1 MKRAVIG
8 DGDWDKL
15 NGNSLGIRQNEER
28 EKKTHKKSLAFCS
41 QRGMNGAKSI
51 LIISV
56 IAVGLLVDW
65 FEFFT

>member
-8 DGDWDKL
+8 DGDWTKL

>member
-1 MKRAVIG
+1 MVIEINWMEIHLGFDKMK
-8 DGDWDKL
+8 
-15 NGNSLGIRQNEER
+15 R

-41 QRGMNGAKSI
+41 QRGMNWAKSI
-51 LIISV
+51 LILSMAV